1 MTSGRKKPYEY
12 RFMSSDPIMA
22 LLYLLAGAAIIY
34 LFQERRK
41 KVTLITHSQLPELS
55 EEDFAGIKILL
66 KTAYERMLY
75 LGVLF
80 LPLAFSTYRGQDK
93 VSIIFFFLLIFL
105 LFISNI
111 PPRHKIMALL
121 EKSDLSVADLRQRGI
136 KL

>member
-1 MTSGRKKPYEY
+1 MTSDY
-12 RFMSSDPIMA
+12 ITA

-41 KVTLITHSQLPELS
+41 GVALINHSQLPELS
-55 EEDFAGIKILL
+55 KEDFSVLKILL

-80 LPLAFSTYRGQDK
+80 LPLAFSTFRGQDK
-93 VSIIFFFLLIFL
+93 VSIIFFFLLIGL

-111 PPRHKIMALL
+111 APRHKIMGLL
-121 EKSDLSVADLRQRGI
+121 ERNGLSVTDLRQRGI